1 MLENKI
7 NGLLYSLLGLY
18 FAFSPG
24 LLFAQTAPYA
34 EIAFEKAVHDFG
46 TIKESGYAR
55 CEFEFSN
62 TGNAPLEIR
71 RVTASCGCTTP
82 DYPKAPIAP
91 GAKATIKVAYNTTGR
106 PGPFN
111 KNITVYSNAT
121 ANPAI
126 MLSIRGI
133 VESRNNNNDI
143 ERLFPKTMGG
153 LRLKRTMVPMG
164 DVLIGSI
171 KTETIPVY
179 NQNEAPIDLSFYK
192 VPAHMRVVISNSRL
206 EHGNTG
212 IITINYI
219 PEEAKDY
226 GHRQDYFYIVTD
238 SKDKENPANK
248 IIINANIKEDFSHTG
263 PLEKVPRAS
272 FSQTGIDLGKM
283 SSTDKKTGELI
294 LKNLG
299 EKPLMLRKASASCDC
314 INLKADRKEIAP
326 GKETRIR
333 IVFAAGKLIG
343 NLRYTLEFITNDP
356 RQPIT
361 KIPLTVNVI
370 SE

>member
-1 MLENKI
+1 MI
-7 NGLLYSLLGLY
+7 SLLFVL
-18 FAFSPG
+18 SSG

-34 EIAFEKAVHDFG
+34 EIAFEKAIHDYG
-46 TIKESGYAR
+46 TIKESGYAH

-91 GAKATIKVAYNTTGR
+91 GAKGTIKVAYNTTGR

-111 KNITVYSNAT
+111 KSITVYSNAT

-126 MLSIRGI
+126 MLSIRGT
-133 VESRNNNNDI
+133 VESNNNNNDI

-153 LRLKRTMVPMG
+153 LRLKRTMVPLG

-179 NQNEAPIDLSFYK
+179 NQNETPIELSFYR
-192 VPAHMRVVISNSRL
+192 VPSHIRVVISNSKL

-219 PEEAKDY
+219 PEEANDY
-226 GHRQDYFYIVTD
+226 GHRQDFFYIVTD
-238 SKDKENPANK
+238 PRDREKPANK

-263 PLEKVPRAS
+263 PLNKVPRVS

-283 SSTDKKTGELI
+283 SSTNKKTFELI
-294 LKNLG
+294 LKNQG
-299 EKPLMLRKASASCDC
+299 EKPLMLRKAVASCDC
-314 INLKADRKEIAP
+314 ISFKADRKEIAP
-326 GKETRIR
+326 GKESHIR
-333 IVFAAGKLIG
+333 ITFEAGKLIG
-343 NLRYTLEFITNDP
+343 NLHYTLEFITNDP

>member
-1 MLENKI
+1 MSEKI
-7 NGLLYSLLGLY
+7 NAYSGFLISLLFVL
-18 FAFSPG
+18 SSR
-24 LLFAQTAPYA
+24 LSFAQTAPYA
-34 EIAFEKAVHDFG
+34 EIAFEKAIHDYG
-46 TIKESGYAR
+46 TIKESGYAH

-91 GAKATIKVAYNTTGR
+91 GAKGIIKVAYNTNGW

-111 KNITVYSNAT
+111 KSITVYSNAT
-121 ANPAI
+121 ANPVI
-126 MLSIRGI
+126 MLSIRGT
-133 VESRNNNNDI
+133 VESKNNNNNDI
-143 ERLFPKTMGG
+143 ERLFPKTMGS
-153 LRLKRTMVPMG
+153 LRLKRTIVPLG

-179 NQNEAPIDLSFYK
+179 NQNEAPVDLSFNK

-226 GHRQDYFYIVTD
+226 GQRQDFFYIVTD

-248 IIINANIKEDFSHTG
+248 IIISANIKEDFSRTG
-263 PLEKVPRAS
+263 PMDKVPRAS

-283 SSTDKKTGELI
+283 SSTDKKAVELV

-299 EKPLMLRKASASCDC
+299 EKPLMLRKAAASCDC
-314 INLKADRKEIAP
+314 VSFKADRKEIAP
-326 GKETRIR
+326 GKESRIR
-333 IVFAAGKLIG
+333 VVFEAGKLIG
-343 NLRYTLEFITNDP
+343 NLHYTLEFITNDP

-361 KIPLTVNVI
+361 KIPLTVTVI
-370 SE
+370 TE

>member
-1 MLENKI
+1 MSENKI
-7 NGLLYSLLGLY
+7 NRLLYSLLGLC

-46 TIKESGYAR
+46 TIKESGYAH

-91 GAKATIKVAYNTTGR
+91 GAKGTIKVAYNTIGR

-111 KNITVYSNAT
+111 KSITVYSNAT

-126 MLSIRGI
+126 MLSIRGT
-133 VESRNNNNDI
+133 VESKNHERDI

-153 LRLKRTMVPMG
+153 LRLKRTIVPLG

-179 NQNEAPIDLSFYK
+179 NQNEAPIDLSFNK
-192 VPAHMRVVISNSRL
+192 VPAHMRVVLSNTRL

-219 PEEAKDY
+219 PEEAKDF
-226 GHRQDYFYIVTD
+226 GPRQDFFYIVTD
-238 SKDKENPANK
+238 PKDKENPANK
-248 IIINANIKEDFSHTG
+248 IIVSANIKEDFSLIG
-263 PLEKVPRAS
+263 PLDKIPRAS
-272 FSQTGIDLGKM
+272 FSQTEIDLGKI
-283 SSTDKKTGELI
+283 SSSGKKTTELI

-299 EKPLMLRKASASCDC
+299 EKPLLLRKASASCHC
-314 INLKADRKEIAP
+314 ISIKADRKEIAP
-326 GKETRIR
+326 GKESRLRI
-333 IVFAAGKLIG
+333 IFQADKLIG
-343 NLRYTLEFITNDP
+343 NLHYTLEFITNDP
-356 RQPIT
+356 RQAIT
-361 KIPLTVNVI
+361 KIPLTVKVL